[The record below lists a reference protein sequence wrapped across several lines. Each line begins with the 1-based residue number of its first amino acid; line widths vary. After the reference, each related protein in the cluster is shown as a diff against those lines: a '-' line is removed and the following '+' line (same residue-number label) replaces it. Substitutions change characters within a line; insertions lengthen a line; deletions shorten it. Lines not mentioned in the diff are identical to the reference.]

1 MKRLI
6 LDPYVTDT
14 LLRDL
19 AGHDRRP
26 SAYLVYV
33 YLWGVTGG
41 RRGARAELSLGSLA
55 EETGLSK
62 RAVQVAVAHLER
74 RKLLRIERPAATA
87 TPVYEL
93 LRPWRRGT
101 VERACWE
108 AGRQQA
114 GD

>member
-1 MKRLI
+1 MKRLF
-6 LDPYVTDT
+6 LDPYVADT

-41 RRGARAELSLGSLA
+41 RRGATAELSLGRLA

-62 RAVQVAVAHLER
+62 RTVQAAVAHLER
-74 RKLLRIERPAATA
+74 RKLVRITRGGATA
-87 TPVYEL
+87 VPAYEI
-93 LRPWRRGT
+93 LRPWQRG
-101 VERACWE
+101 R
-108 AGRQQA
+108 
-114 GD
+114 